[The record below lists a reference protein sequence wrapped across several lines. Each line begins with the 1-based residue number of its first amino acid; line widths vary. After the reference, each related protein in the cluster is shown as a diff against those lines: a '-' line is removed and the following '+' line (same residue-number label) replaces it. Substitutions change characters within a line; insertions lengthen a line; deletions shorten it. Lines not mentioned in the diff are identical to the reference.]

1 MEAMNS
7 LLLLPL
13 PTREW
18 TEKCFIA
25 FTMLL
30 ARSKELDSTRIQ
42 SLQGVM
48 EALDHRGYPSISA
61 GAAQAIVM
69 VLYGYSRHHL

>member
-1 MEAMNS
+1 MEALNS

-13 PTREW
+13 PTRGW

-25 FTMLL
+25 FTILL
-30 ARSKELDSTRIQ
+30 VRSQEWDSTRIQ

-48 EALDHRGYPSISA
+48 EALDHRGYPSISER
-61 GAAQAIVM
+61 AAQAIVM
-69 VLYGYSRHHL
+69 VLYGHSRHH